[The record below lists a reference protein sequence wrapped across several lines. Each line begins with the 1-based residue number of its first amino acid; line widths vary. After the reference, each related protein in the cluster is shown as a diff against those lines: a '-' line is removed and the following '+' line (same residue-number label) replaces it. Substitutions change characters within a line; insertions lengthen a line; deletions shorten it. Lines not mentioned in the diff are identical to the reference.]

1 MKERYS
7 VTGMTCSACSSHVE
21 KAVKACQGV
30 SNVQVN
36 LLQNSMVV
44 EYDDTTCS
52 PETIIHSVEEA
63 GYGAAQENSGNEAK
77 TAHAGNPAQEAVS
90 RAKEMRR
97 RLILSVVFLLLLM
110 YVSMGHMMGFPLP
123 MVFHGDENAMVLAFT
138 QFLLLL
144 PILYL
149 NRSYFSRGFKSL
161 LHRAPTMDTLIAVG
175 SGAAL
180 LYGIA
185 AMFII
190 GWALGHG
197 NLELSHRYAMDLY
210 FESAGTI
217 LTLIT
222 VGKYLES
229 RSKGKTSEA
238 VNRLMDLAPRTALR
252 MEGDRE
258 VEIPAEEIQV
268 GDILVV
274 KPGMSIPTDGKVLE
288 GSCAVDES
296 AVTGESLPVEKKPGD
311 GVTGATINRSGWMKM
326 QAERVGSD
334 TTLAQIIQL
343 VEDATS
349 SKAPIA
355 RLADKVSAV
364 FVPVVISLAVLTMA
378 VWLLAGSPLETAL
391 SFGISVLVISCPC
404 ALGLATPTAIMVG
417 TGRGAEK
424 GILFKSAE
432 SLETAHRIDTVVLDK
447 TGTITQ
453 GTPEVTDSFLSPDV
467 TQETFMSLAGSLEK
481 LSEHPLAKAV
491 VRWAEKNGGFFWEPK
506 EFKATEGRGISAV
519 VDGKRVIAGNAPMM
533 QEEGVSLSGFQE
545 TEERMASS
553 GKTPLYFA
561 ADGKL
566 LGMLALADV
575 LKPGSRRAI
584 QEMKALGLDVIMLT
598 GDNRRTAEAV
608 RKELGLTAVSAEL
621 FPGDK
626 EKEIRRLQGEG
637 RKVAM
642 VGDGINDAPSLA
654 RADLGIAV
662 GAGTDVAIESADV
675 VLMHNDLMD
684 VPSAIQLG
692 RSVIRNIKE
701 NLFWA
706 FFYNVL
712 GIPLAAGVLY
722 PLFQIRLNPMFAA
735 AAMSFSSV
743 FVVSNALR
751 LRFFKPRFHTHEE
764 EPVPSET
771 SGNSGNCDA
780 CILEKTADTE
790 EINKSNPYF
799 SELQPTE
806 AENANRNE
814 NKKGDDAVMFK
825 KTIHIEGM
833 MCAHCSGRVEK
844 ALNAVPGVTAKVDLE
859 KKCAVVEISQAVSD
873 ETLTKAVTDAGYE
886 VVSIDG

>member
-1 MKERYS
+1 MKERYA

-21 KAVKACQGV
+21 KAVKGCSGV
-30 SNVQVN
+30 SGVQVN
-36 LLQNSMVV
+36 LLQNAMVV
-44 EYDDTTCS
+44 EYDPGACS
-52 PETIIHSVEEA
+52 PEAIIQAVEQA
-63 GYGAAQENSGNEAK
+63 GYGA
-77 TAHAGNPAQEAVS
+77 S
-90 RAKEMRR
+90 RADSSGKKRGAASSAGDPVEEAAEQAKSVRR
-97 RLILSVVFLLLLM
+97 RLILSIGFLVLLM
-110 YVSMGHMMGFPLP
+110 YVSMGHMMNFPLP
-123 MVFHGDENAMVLAFT
+123 SVFHGDENAMVLAMT

-149 NRSYFSRGFKSL
+149 NRSYYSRGFKAL
-161 LHRAPTMDTLIAVG
+161 FHRAPTMDTLIAVG

-180 LYGIA
+180 VYGVA
-185 AMFII
+185 AMYVI

-197 NLELSHRYAMDLY
+197 DMELSHRYAMDLY

-252 MEGDRE
+252 LEDGRE
-258 VEIPAEEIQV
+258 VEIPADEINV
-268 GDILVV
+268 GDILIV
-274 KPGMSIPTDGKVLE
+274 KPGMSVPADGKVLE

-311 GVTGATINRSGWMKM
+311 AVTGATVNRSGWMKIR
-326 QAERVGSD
+326 AERVGSD

-364 FVPVVISLAVLTMA
+364 FVPVVISLAVLTMI
-378 VWLLAGSPLETAL
+378 VWLLTGNSLETAL
-391 SFGISVLVISCPC
+391 SCGISVLVISCPC

-417 TGRGAEK
+417 TGRGAEN

-432 SLETAHRIDTVVLDK
+432 SLETAHKIDTIVLDK
-447 TGTITQ
+447 TGTVTQ
-453 GTPEVTDSFLSPDV
+453 GTPEVTDSFPAPGV
-467 TQETFMSLAGSLEK
+467 APKVFMSRAGSVEK
-481 LSEHPLAKAV
+481 PSEHPLAQAV
-491 VRWAEKNGGFFWEPK
+491 VRWTEKNGAAFEEPG
-506 EFKATEGRGISAV
+506 EFAAEEGRGISAV
-519 VDGKRVIAGNAPMM
+519 VDGRRVLAGNAAMM
-533 QEEGVSLSGFQE
+533 EEAGVPLSGLRE
-545 TEERMASS
+545 KAEELASS

-561 ADGKL
+561 EDGKL

-575 LKPGSRRAI
+575 LKPGSKQAI
-584 QEMKALGLDVIMLT
+584 REMKALGLDVIMLT
-598 GDNRRTAEAV
+598 GDNKRTAEAV
-608 RKELGLTAVSAEL
+608 RRELGLTAVSAEL

-626 EKEIRRLQGEG
+626 EKEIRRLQSEG
-637 RKVAM
+637 RRVAM

-684 VPSAIQLG
+684 VPSAVQLG

-706 FFYNVL
+706 FFYNAL

-722 PLFQIRLNPMFAA
+722 PIFQIRLNPMFAA
-735 AAMSFSSV
+735 AAMSLSSV
-743 FVVSNALR
+743 FVVTNALR
-751 LRFFKPRFHTHEE
+751 LRFFKPKRHA
-764 EPVPSET
+764 ET
-771 SGNSGNCDA
+771 EG
-780 CILEKTADTE
+780 
-790 EINKSNPYF
+790 Y
-799 SELQPTE
+799 E
-806 AENANRNE
+806 AENPGIPSGTEKAAVSVPSAAEAAMDGE
-814 NKKGDDAVMFK
+814 NIRTKGDDVPMK
-825 KTIHIEGM
+825 TKTIHIEGM

-844 ALNAVPGVTAKVDLE
+844 ALNSLSGVAAKVDLE
-859 KKCAVVEISQAVSD
+859 KKCAFAELSQEVSD
-873 ETLTKAVTDAGYE
+873 EELEKAVTDAGYE
-886 VVSIDG
+886 VTSIE